1 MKNVSILYTN
11 MSEKSLLKNK
21 VSQYLTMIKNN
32 DLQSIPINNP
42 NQLDLVP
49 NYSYLIYNIED
60 EYYGRKVYTNVNISI
75 GYYNPQPQ
83 DTSDDDSNK
92 ILLEDAI
99 VLEYILRGTNNNLD
113 PVNDINIQEFDIREE
128 EITEVPID
136 TYTKIYKL
144 PLEPLDIQRV
154 PKIKEEL
161 EEMRWVP
168 ATNPNVPFLGEKFR
182 EAKASFE
189 EKQKNYNG
197 GSKLKNKLKN
207 KSKKRIGKRR
217 NKNKKTRKYKKSR
230 KTR

>member
-1 MKNVSILYTN
+1 
-11 MSEKSLLKNK
+11 MSENDELKNK
-21 VSQYLTMIKNN
+21 VSQYLTMMKNN
-32 DLQSIPINNP
+32 ELQSISINNP

-60 EYYGRKVYTNVNISI
+60 DFYGRKVYTNVNISI

-83 DTSDDDSNK
+83 DTDDDSSNK

-99 VLEYILRGTNNNLD
+99 VLEYILRGTNNDQVD

-144 PLEPLDIQRV
+144 PLQPLDIQRV

-168 ATNPNVPFLGEKFR
+168 ETNPNVQFVGEKFR
-182 EAKASFE
+182 EAKESFE
-189 EKQKNYNG
+189 KKQKNYNG
-197 GSKLKNKLKN
+197 GSKLKNK
-207 KSKKRIGKRR
+207 SKKRIG
-217 NKNKKTRKYKKSR
+217 NKNKKHTRKNKKSR
-230 KTR
+230 YRKH

>member
-21 VSQYLTMIKNN
+21 VSQYLTMMKNN
-32 DLQSIPINNP
+32 ELQSIPINNP
-42 NQLDLVP
+42 NQLDLIP

-60 EYYGRKVYTNVNISI
+60 EYYGRTLYTNVNISV

-99 VLEYILRGTNNNLD
+99 VLEYILRGSNNVQVD
-113 PVNDINIQEFDIREE
+113 PVNDINIQEFDIKEE

-168 ATNPNVPFLGEKFR
+168 ETNPNVQFVGEKFR
-182 EAKASFE
+182 EAKESFE

-197 GSKLKNKLKN
+197 GSKLKNK
-207 KSKKRIGKRR
+207 SKKRIG
-217 NKNKKTRKYKKSR
+217 NKNKKTRKNKKSR
-230 KTR
+230 KTRQQK

>member
-1 MKNVSILYTN
+1 
-11 MSEKSLLKNK
+11 MSQKTLLKNK
-21 VSQYLTMIKNN
+21 VSQYLTMMKNN
-32 DLQSIPINNP
+32 ELQTVSINNP

-60 EYYGRKVYTNVNISI
+60 DYYGRKVYTDVNISI

-83 DTSDDDSNK
+83 DTDDDSLNK

-99 VLEYILRGTNNNLD
+99 VLEYTLRGSNNNPD
-113 PVNDINIQEFDIREE
+113 PVNDINIQEFDIKEE

-144 PLEPLDIQRV
+144 PLQPLDIQRV

-168 ATNPNVPFLGEKFR
+168 ETNPNVPFLGEKFR

-197 GSKLKNKLKN
+197 GSKLKNK
-207 KSKKRIGKRR
+207 SKKRIGKRR
-217 NKNKKTRKYKKSR
+217 NKNKKTRKNKKSR
-230 KTR
+230 KTRYRK